1 MNDKFPLLLV
11 VFLILVLI
19 GTICAY
25 FIFFRKKETLNE
37 EEIKLKTAQ
46 DFTNVK
52 DIKDCFLFTNDDLVF
67 TYLEVQPIS
76 MEMLSDSEKQL
87 ITKNITS
94 ALSVEKKPFKTL
106 SFPKEIDLSFLIY
119 KYENMYKVAS
129 TETEKKLIRLEINKM
144 KEIMFEKASNEFKFY
159 FILWEK
165 SEDTSLL
172 LKRSKDFI
180 QRFEENKIKVNLINE
195 KEIYRLC
202 NLVNNPTNF
211 DNGIYERTFPIIS
224 EM

>member
-37 EEIKLKTAQ
+37 EEIKIKTAQ

-180 QRFEENKIKVNLINE
+180 QRFEENKINSKEKVFKSQNKN
-195 KEIYRLC
+195 R
-202 NLVNNPTNF
+202 
-211 DNGIYERTFPIIS
+211 
-224 EM
+224 